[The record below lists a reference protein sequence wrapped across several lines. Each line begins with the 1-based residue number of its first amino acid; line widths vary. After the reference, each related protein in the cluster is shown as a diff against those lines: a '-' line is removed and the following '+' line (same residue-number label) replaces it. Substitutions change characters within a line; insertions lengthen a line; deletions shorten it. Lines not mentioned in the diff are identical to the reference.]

1 MKNKEIFMKMILVIV
16 LLSGGYYFFIY
27 NHNDIQEYTTEE
39 LSIQHQFLTVN
50 PYSRP
55 GKTLKRINGIVV
67 HYTANPGSSAQNNRD
82 YFENLKNRHT
92 TKVSSHFIIGIDGE
106 IIQCIPS
113 DHHGL
118 RVVFSN
124 NKNNRKPTY
133 TWKLNNSLLNDN
145 LVRKERK
152 KERN

>member
-82 YFENLKNRHT
+82 YFENLKTRHT
-92 TKVSSHFIIGIDGE
+92 TKVSSQDRK
-106 IIQCIPS
+106 S
-113 DHHGL
+113 
-118 RVVFSN
+118 VV
-124 NKNNRKPTY
+124 
-133 TWKLNNSLLNDN
+133 
-145 LVRKERK
+145 
-152 KERN
+152 